1 MPNIQ
6 IILLSQ
12 NEKIKNIKVLTSLN
26 VTHRSFV
33 VHLIHLNLNQ
43 KINYSKFLLLIF

>member
-26 VTHRSFV
+26 VRHLFV
-33 VHLIHLNLNQ
+33 VHLIHLNLKPEN
-43 KINYSKFLLLIF
+43 